1 MKESID
7 TFMVEK
13 RAKDGF
19 INATQL
25 LDKLNESRGQNLT
38 IRDYLESKETRAF
51 ISRLVNNEASRWRK
65 GIVYMVTCGR
75 NIWFPQQIFVHL
87 AAFWLKPPIAVRCI
101 PQKLANLPMKK
112 IEHDPF
118 EYNLHVL
125 FPFLKNYHDTRRS
138 TANHSRRIR

>member
-1 MKESID
+1 MKELID
-7 TFMVEK
+7 EFIVEE

-25 LDKLNESRGQNLT
+25 LDQWNESRGQHLT

-51 ISRLVNNEASRWRK
+51 VSRLVNNEASRWRK

-75 NIWFPQQIFVHL
+75 NIWFPPQIFMHL
-87 AAFWLKPPIAVRCI
+87 AAFWLKPPFSVRCI
-101 PQKLANLPMKK
+101 PQKLANLPIKK

-125 FPFLKNYHDTRRS
+125 FPFLMNYHDTRRS